1 MAEKKPPKAD
11 DKAVEKQQADSGTPS
26 PAPGHDPHELVA
38 LLEAYLLG
46 SSATLSPVQVAEES
60 GISLEVARQRWRSLG
75 FTAVPDDDVAFSQA
89 DVDALEATQEL
100 VDRGLIDSAS
110 EAALVR
116 TLGRS
121 FARLAEW
128 QLDLLGR
135 AIDLDEMSVEEMA
148 DTMSEVVPMI
158 ENLQNYVWRRHVLAV
173 ASRQLLAPTT
183 SGDEAVQAVGFAD
196 IVNYT
201 RQSRS
206 LRQEELERLV
216 DQFEANALAI
226 ITDHGGRIIKT
237 IGDEVLFV
245 TDDAAE
251 GARIGL
257 ELSEGHVRD
266 EEFPELRVGM
276 AYGPVLARLGDV
288 YGPVVNLASRLT
300 SLTRPGR
307 VLIDREM
314 AEALGDTEEFRLRRI
329 RRTSVKG
336 YRHLEPWSLRRPVG
350 QEPEFQ
356 EGNLPGPA
364 SQFLAERGRNLV
376 RAVEEVRPR
385 SERPADPEDLE

>member
-1 MAEKKPPKAD
+1 MAEKKPTRAD
-11 DKAVEKQQADSGTPS
+11 DQAAGDSQEAPTAGTPQQR
-26 PAPGHDPHELVA
+26 HDPHKLVE
-38 LLEAYLLG
+38 LLETYLLG
-46 SSATLSPVQVAEES
+46 SGPTLSPAQVAEQS
-60 GISLEVARQRWRSLG
+60 GIPLDVARQRWRSLG
-75 FTAVPDDDVAFSQA
+75 FTAVPDDDLAFTQA
-89 DVDALEATQEL
+89 DVEALEATQEL
-100 VDRGLIDSAS
+100 MERGLIEPDS

-116 TLGRS
+116 TMGRS

-135 AIDLDEMSVEEMA
+135 AIDLDEMSGEEVAQAMA
-148 DTMSEVVPMI
+148 ELVPMI
-158 ENLQNYVWRRHVLAV
+158 EQLQSYVWRRHVLAV

-183 SGDEAVQAVGFAD
+183 SAQETAQVVGFAD

-201 RQSRS
+201 RQSRT
-206 LRQEELERLV
+206 LGQEELERLV

-226 ITDHGGRIIKT
+226 ITEHRGRIIKT

-245 TDDAAE
+245 TEDPTD

-257 ELSEGHVRD
+257 ELAEGHLRD

-300 SLTRPGR
+300 STTRPGR
-307 VLIDREM
+307 ILIDRDM
-314 AEALGDTEEFRLRRI
+314 ANALGETDEFRLRRI

-336 YRHLEPWSLRRPVG
+336 YRHLEPWSLRRPIG
-350 QEPEFQ
+350 QDPEFDST
-356 EGNLPGPA
+356 NLPGPA
-364 SQFLAERGRNLV
+364 SQFLAERSRDLV
-376 RAVEEVRPR
+376 RAVEERQARAER
-385 SERPADPEDLE
+385 SSDAEGLE